1 MKPAPQFRPSRSSV
15 IFAHTRRM
23 LDSTALCM
31 RKFATLVA
39 EQYMATL
46 APDLR
51 QVPFRWGVTGDDLF
65 KAEKHNAQQIARY
78 MDGTVKAL
86 PTDLED
92 AWVAA
97 LPEPFRGECERDL
110 GRRRG
115 FLPIWLG
122 SSNAMGACVAPIAT
136 EFGQLVEA
144 LAPALAD
151 GRITSDDLPHA
162 RRILDE
168 ADDLIAAVMGLRQ
181 QVQDL
186 VANGNRRGGRKPS
199 KPRAKPQPVR
209 VPRRG

>member
-1 MKPAPQFRPSRSSV
+1 
-15 IFAHTRRM
+15 M
-23 LDSTALCM
+23 LDNTAMCM

-39 EQYMATL
+39 EQYMASL

-65 KAEKHNAQQIARY
+65 KAEKHNAQQISRY
-78 MDGTVKAL
+78 MDGTVKVL
-86 PTDLED
+86 PADLED
-92 AWVAA
+92 AWVSA
-97 LPEPFRGECERDL
+97 LPEPFRCECERDL

-122 SSNAMGACVAPIAT
+122 HSQAIGACVAPIAT

-151 GRITSDDLPHA
+151 GRITAEDLPHA
-162 RRILDE
+162 KRILDE
-168 ADDLIAAVMGLRQ
+168 TDDLIAAVMGLRQ

-186 VANGNRRGGRKPS
+186 VAQGSGRSGRKHTE
-199 KPRAKPQPVR
+199 
-209 VPRRG
+209 RG